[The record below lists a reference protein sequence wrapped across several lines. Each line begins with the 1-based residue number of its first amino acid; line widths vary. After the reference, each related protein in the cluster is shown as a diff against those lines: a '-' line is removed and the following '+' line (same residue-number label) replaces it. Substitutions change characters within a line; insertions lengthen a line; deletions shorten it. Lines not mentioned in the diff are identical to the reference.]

1 MQLRNLSTNSNM
13 NMLSI
18 NEEENTR
25 RNSLKEFKVIFLDS
39 EGIQDGKDVAGS
51 AVFLLLL

>member
-1 MQLRNLSTNSNM
+1 M